1 MLKNTLLGKGEFEMK
16 KTCFVIMPFGSS
28 SPELKKTFDGVYKG
42 IIVPAIQEAGYEPI
56 REDISATPG
65 SIPKSIVKKLAESEM
80 VVADLTGI
88 NPNVFYE
95 LGIRHVLSKSGT
107 VLIINKG
114 EVIPFDNASHRV
126 IQYTNELADLDDI
139 HQQIVTAI
147 VNRENNIENADNIV
161 HDTFPQFPIDLIS
174 FFEQSAQDN
183 KYNELQK
190 NISVL
195 TKENKQLRSMLAS
208 RGIMDDVAN
217 VRIQRSVKE
226 IIAEAKF
233 ALQKSGKEVM
243 IHLHQF
249 MANNEIDKFV
259 DYLEDA
265 MEAGYLSEDEY
276 IQIQNL
282 CESSGYLPLELAV
295 MERAMDL
302 FPNSNTVIRTLSD
315 VYTRMPLQ
323 ETKFKGVQIIENL
336 LGIKEVN
343 GNYVLTTANTNV
355 DKYNLATLFNA
366 YGRLDLYKR
375 TISICESYEMLDLPL
390 LPLIIR
396 NKANAYGEL
405 KQIDKAQE
413 AYKAL
418 LEMDY
423 YDDTNH
429 AFYAGFLADIGEY
442 VSAYHEREIAT
453 ILDLNDPNRFNNLA
467 IEILNYNY
475 VRCDDNTIEKL
486 AAFDNVFYYVM
497 PIFMHMIEMSNTN
510 YWKTQIVEILMRR
523 NQIVY
528 AEAILSGNLSNV
540 DTSVFKDFPLQYV
553 LKCDRDSIK

>member
-1 MLKNTLLGKGEFEMK
+1 MK

-28 SPELKKTFDGVYKG
+28 SSELKKKFDGVYKG
-42 IIVPAIQEAGYEPI
+42 IIVPAVQEAGYEPI

-65 SIPKSIVKKLAESEM
+65 SIPKSIVKKLAESQM

-107 VLIINKG
+107 VLIISKG
-114 EVIPFDNASHRV
+114 EKIPFDNASHRV

-161 HDTFPQFPIDLIS
+161 HDTFPQFPIDIVS
-174 FFEQSAQDN
+174 YFEKNIQDN

-190 NISVL
+190 NISIL

-208 RGIMDDVAN
+208 SGIIDDVTD

-226 IIAEAKF
+226 IIAEARF
-233 ALQKSGKEVM
+233 AIQKSGREVL

-249 MANNEIDKFV
+249 IGNNEVDKFV
-259 DYLEDA
+259 NYLEDV
-265 MEAGYLSEDEY
+265 MEAGYLSENDY
-276 IQIQNL
+276 IQIQEL
-282 CESSGYLPLELAV
+282 CKSSGYLPLELAV
-295 MERAMDL
+295 MERAVDL
-302 FPNSNTVIRTLSD
+302 FPNSDNVIRTLSD

-323 ETKFKGVQIIENL
+323 ETKLKGVRIIENV
-336 LGIKEVN
+336 LGIKEIN
-343 GNYVLTTANTNV
+343 GNYVLTTANRNIN
-355 DKYNLATLFNA
+355 KHNLAALFNA
-366 YGRLDLYKR
+366 YGRLDLYER
-375 TISICESYEMLDLPL
+375 TITVCESYEKLDLPL

-405 KQIDKAQE
+405 KKIDKAQE
-413 AYKAL
+413 AYKTL

-429 AFYAGFLADIGEY
+429 AFYASFLTDIGEY

-453 ILDLNDPNRFNNLA
+453 LLDLNDPDRFNALA
-467 IEILNYNY
+467 IQILNCNY
-475 VRCDDNTIEKL
+475 IRRDEKTISKL
-486 AAFDNVFYYVM
+486 VASDNVFRYVM
-497 PIFMHMIEMSNTN
+497 PIFIHIIEMSNAN
-510 YWKTQIVEILMRR
+510 YLRTQIVELLMRR

-528 AEAILSGNLSNV
+528 AEAILSGDISNI
-540 DTSVFKDFPLQYV
+540 DKSIFENFPLQYI
-553 LKCDRDSIK
+553 LKYDRDSIK

>member
-1 MLKNTLLGKGEFEMK
+1 
-16 KTCFVIMPFGSS
+16 MPFGSS
-28 SPELKKTFDGVYKG
+28 SPELKKKFDGVYKG
-42 IIVPAIQEAGYEPI
+42 IIVPAVQEAGYEPI
-56 REDISATPG
+56 REDILASPG
-65 SIPKSIVKKLAESEM
+65 SIPKSIVKKLAESQM

-107 VLIINKG
+107 VLMISKG
-114 EVIPFDNASHRV
+114 ETIPFDNASHRV

-161 HDTFPQFPIDLIS
+161 HDTFPRLPIDIVS
-174 FFEQSAQDN
+174 FFEQSMQDN

-190 NISVL
+190 NISEL
-195 TKENKQLRSMLAS
+195 TKENKQLRNRLALS
-208 RGIMDDVAN
+208 GIMDDVAN

-233 ALQKSGKEVM
+233 AIQKSGKEAL
-243 IHLHQF
+243 IHLRQF

-259 DYLEDA
+259 NYLEDV
-265 MEAGYLSEDEY
+265 MEAGYLSEDDY
-276 IQIQNL
+276 IQIQDL

-323 ETKFKGVQIIENL
+323 ETKFKGVQIIENVL
-336 LGIKEVN
+336 DIKKVN
-343 GNYVLTTANTNV
+343 ENYVLATANRNI

-366 YGRLDLYKR
+366 YGRLDLYER
-375 TISICESYEMLDLPL
+375 TISVCESYEALDLPL

-396 NKANAYGEL
+396 NKADAYGRL
-405 KQIDKAQE
+405 KKIDKAQE
-413 AYKAL
+413 AYKSL
-418 LEMDY
+418 LELDY
-423 YDDTNH
+423 YNDTNH
-429 AFYAGFLADIGEY
+429 AFYASFLADIGEY

-453 ILDLNDPNRFNNLA
+453 ILDLNDPNRFKNLA

-475 VRCDDNTIEKL
+475 VRRDEKIIEKL
-486 AAFDNVFYYVM
+486 AASDNVFHYIM
-497 PIFMHMIEMSNTN
+497 PIFMHVIEMTNSN
-510 YWKTQIVEILMRR
+510 YLRTQIVELLMRR
-523 NQIVY
+523 NQIAY
-528 AEAILSGNLSNV
+528 AEAILSGDVSNIY
-540 DTSVFKDFPLQYV
+540 TGTFKYFPLQYV

>member
-1 MLKNTLLGKGEFEMK
+1 MK

-28 SPELKKTFDGVYKG
+28 SPELKKKFDGVYKG
-42 IIVPAIQEAGYEPI
+42 IIVPAVQEAGYEPI
-56 REDISATPG
+56 REDISASPG
-65 SIPKSIVKKLAESEM
+65 SIPKSIVKKLAESQM
-80 VVADLTGI
+80 VIADLTGI

-107 VLIINKG
+107 VLMISKS
-114 EVIPFDNASHRV
+114 ETIPFDNASHRV

-161 HDTFPQFPIDLIS
+161 HDTFPRLPIDIVS
-174 FFEQSAQDN
+174 FFEQRMQDN

-190 NISVL
+190 NISEL
-195 TKENKQLRSMLAS
+195 TKENKQLRNRLVLS
-208 RGIMDDVAN
+208 GIMDDVAN

-233 ALQKSGKEVM
+233 ALQKSGKEVL
-243 IHLHQF
+243 IHLRQF

-259 DYLEDA
+259 NYLEDV
-265 MEAGYLSEDEY
+265 MEAGYLSEDDY
-276 IQIQNL
+276 IQIQDL
-282 CESSGYLPLELAV
+282 CQSSGYLPLELAV

-323 ETKFKGVQIIENL
+323 ETKFKGVQIIENVL
-336 LGIKEVN
+336 DIKKVN
-343 GNYVLTTANTNV
+343 ENYVLATANRNI
-355 DKYNLATLFNA
+355 DQSNLAALFNA
-366 YGRLDLYKR
+366 YGRLSLYER
-375 TISICESYEMLDLPL
+375 TISVCKSYEALDLPL

-396 NKANAYGEL
+396 NKADAYGEL
-405 KQIDKAQE
+405 KKIDKAQE
-413 AYKAL
+413 AYKSL
-418 LEMDY
+418 LELDY

-429 AFYAGFLADIGEY
+429 AFYASFLSDIGEF

-453 ILDLNDPNRFNNLA
+453 ILDLNDPNRFKNLA

-475 VRCDDNTIEKL
+475 VRRDEKTIEKL
-486 AAFDNVFYYVM
+486 AASDNVFHYVM
-497 PIFMHMIEMSNTN
+497 PIFMHVIEMTNSNYLRTE
-510 YWKTQIVEILMRR
+510 IVELLMRR
-523 NQIVY
+523 NQISY
-528 AEAILSGNLSNV
+528 AEAILSGDVSNI
-540 DTSVFKDFPLQYV
+540 DTSVFKYFPLQYV

>member
-1 MLKNTLLGKGEFEMK
+1 MK

-28 SPELKKTFDGVYKG
+28 SPELKKKFDGVYKG

-65 SIPKSIVKKLAESEM
+65 SIPKSIVKKLAESQM

-114 EVIPFDNASHRV
+114 ETIPFDNASHRV

-161 HDTFPQFPIDLIS
+161 HDTFPQFPIDFIS

-190 NISVL
+190 NLSEL
-195 TKENKQLRSMLAS
+195 TKENKRLRNMLAS

-233 ALQKSGKEVM
+233 ALQKSGKEVL

-259 DYLEDA
+259 DCLEDA

-276 IQIQNL
+276 IQIQDL
-282 CESSGYLPLELAV
+282 CQLSGYLPLELAV

-343 GNYVLTTANTNV
+343 GNYTLTTANTNV
-355 DKYNLATLFNA
+355 DKYNLAALFNA

-375 TISICESYEMLDLPL
+375 TISICESYEKLDLPL
-390 LPLIIR
+390 WPLIIR

-405 KQIDKAQE
+405 KQIDKARE

-442 VSAYHEREIAT
+442 VSAYHEREIAA

-467 IEILNYNY
+467 IEILNHNY
-475 VRCDDNTIEKL
+475 VRRDDNTIEKL
-486 AAFDNVFYYVM
+486 APFDNVFYYVM

-528 AEAILSGNLSNV
+528 AEAILSGDLSSV
-540 DTSVFKDFPLQYV
+540 DTSVFKDFPLQYI